1 MSSLKNWDNKTWLS
15 SQKYIKSFNSFLL
28 KQVKLDK
35 NSRILDIGCGRG
47 KILANLSLK
56 LKLLNKPIGL
66 DIENHKDKS
75 KKIIFKKIDA
85 LSFISKTKITFD
97 LILIKQTIHLLKKR
111 QILKLLSI
119 CKKKLNSN
127 GKIIILSLDP
137 KKNEIPTF
145 NLMKKKLNISLK
157 KDKKMFDL
165 ILKNNP
171 KIIIKRFIYQVKI
184 SKTKYLKMIDNRY
197 ISTLLNFNNNQIID
211 GLNEIKSKYKNILK
225 FKDTLNPIL
234 FGAMGLI
241 VDTGTISTNEVII
254 K

>member
-35 NSRILDIGCGRG
+35 NSRTLDIGCGRG

-184 SKTKYLKMIDNRY
+184 LKTKYLKMIDNRY
-197 ISTLLNFNNNQIID
+197 ISTLLNFTD
-211 GLNEIKSKYKNILK
+211 NEIIYGSNEVMRKYKKILK
-225 FKDTLNPIL
+225 FKDR
-234 FGAMGLI
+234 LI
-241 VDTGTISTNEVII
+241 CFVI
-254 K
+254 KNN

>member
-197 ISTLLNFNNNQIID
+197 ISTLLNFTD
-211 GLNEIKSKYKNILK
+211 NEIIYGSNEVMRKYKKILK
-225 FKDTLNPIL
+225 FKDR
-234 FGAMGLI
+234 LI
-241 VDTGTISTNEVII
+241 CFVI
-254 K
+254 KR

>member
-1 MSSLKNWDNKTWLS
+1 M
-15 SQKYIKSFNSFLL
+15 
-28 KQVKLDK
+28 
-35 NSRILDIGCGRG
+35 
-47 KILANLSLK
+47 
-56 LKLLNKPIGL
+56 
-66 DIENHKDKS
+66 
-75 KKIIFKKIDA
+75 
-85 LSFISKTKITFD
+85 SFISKTKITFD

-184 SKTKYLKMIDNRY
+184 LKTKYLKMIDSRY
-197 ISTLLNFNNNQIID
+197 ISTLLNFTD
-211 GLNEIKSKYKNILK
+211 NEIIYGSNEVMRKYKKILK
-225 FKDTLNPIL
+225 FKDR
-234 FGAMGLI
+234 LI
-241 VDTGTISTNEVII
+241 CFVI
-254 K
+254 KNN

>member
-1 MSSLKNWDNKTWLS
+1 MTPLKNWDNKTWLS
-15 SQKYIKSFNSFLL
+15 SQKYINSFNEFIL

-35 NSRILDIGCGRG
+35 DSKILDIGCGRG
-47 KILANLSLK
+47 KILGNLSNRLK
-56 LKLLNKPIGL
+56 LSKKPIGL
-66 DIENHKDKS
+66 DIENHKDKN

-184 SKTKYLKMIDNRY
+184 LKTKYLKMIDSRY
-197 ISTLLNFNNNQIID
+197 ISTLLNFTD
-211 GLNEIKSKYKNILK
+211 NEIIYGSNEVMRKYKKILK
-225 FKDTLNPIL
+225 FKDR
-234 FGAMGLI
+234 LI
-241 VDTGTISTNEVII
+241 CFVI
-254 K
+254 KNN